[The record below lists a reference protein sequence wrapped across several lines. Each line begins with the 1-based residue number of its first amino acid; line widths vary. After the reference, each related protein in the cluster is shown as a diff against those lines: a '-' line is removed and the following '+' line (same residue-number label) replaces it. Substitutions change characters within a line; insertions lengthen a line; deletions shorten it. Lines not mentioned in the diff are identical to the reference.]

1 MNARQEEIASKIAAA
16 RGKLSRDTSPNTTV
30 ERTLEQRKFD
40 IAPTVIVIENL
51 AQILPD
57 DTYVTT
63 LQIDGNKLRITGV
76 ARNAA
81 ALIELMERSTRFSQ
95 ATFSAPTTRLR
106 SDPGDRF
113 QNPGFDPTHNGRV
126 PAMSTMIE
134 RNLDRYPSSAV
145 LIYAACC
152 LYCC

>member
-1 MNARQEEIASKIAAA
+1 MNARQEEIASKFAAA
-16 RGKLSRDTSPNTTV
+16 RGKLSRDTSSNTTV

-63 LQIDGNKLRITGV
+63 LQVDGNKLRITGV

-95 ATFSAPTTRLR
+95 ATFSAPTTRSR

-113 QNPGFDPTHNGRV
+113 Q
-126 PAMSTMIE
+126 IE
-134 RNLDRYPSSAV
+134 A
-145 LIYAACC
+145 LIQPITAASP
-152 LYCC
+152 L